1 MKSRYLKKGKGGRKH
16 EEHNSEEDTSDENVL
31 DGESD
36 VEDSDEELKDMK
48 IELEKLKNEKKRKLA
63 EKKIE
68 AEKKGLQK
76 QKKREQGDLTCKD
89 KKLKSAKKND
99 THVTIDDLRGDK
111 QIKAKAQKKFR
122 KILELSSS
130 ESDIDTS
137 ENESESENSY
147 ISDSSSAACSEDVKG
162 SNYKNIKNV
171 NNQKVRKSRVFLI
184 VHQTKLLKNNFGHKQ
199 NYNLNMQVRKLVLK
213 IWNLTSL
220 LQVN

>member
-1 MKSRYLKKGKGGRKH
+1 MMDDMELRKREHIIDYKKMNPNGKDKTIDFDITKEKTPVKSRYLKKGKGGRKH
-16 EEHNSEEDTSDENVL
+16 EEHNSEEDTSDGNVL

-63 EKKIE
+63 EKKKKIQKQIE

-89 KKLKSAKKND
+89 KKLKSAKKKD
-99 THVTIDDLRGDK
+99 TYVTIDDLRGDK
-111 QIKAKAQKKFR
+111 QIKAKAQKKVK

-130 ESDIDTS
+130 ESDIDT
-137 ENESESENSY
+137 SENSY

-162 SNYKNIKNV
+162 SNYKKNIKNV
-171 NNQKVRKSRVFLI
+171 NNQK
-184 VHQTKLLKNNFGHKQ
+184 
-199 NYNLNMQVRKLVLK
+199 
-213 IWNLTSL
+213 
-220 LQVN
+220 